1 MGISINIVKKISE
14 KSYPFVLNTL
24 NPSVFLTRQTITSF
38 RKNGLSPLVRA
49 HCLVLLLGGSMYNE
63 ITMISCLLLLLTI
76 MRLTEELAVFG

>member
-24 NPSVFLTRQTITSF
+24 KPSVFLTRQTITSF

-49 HCLVLLLGGSMYNE
+49 HCLVLLLGGIMYNE